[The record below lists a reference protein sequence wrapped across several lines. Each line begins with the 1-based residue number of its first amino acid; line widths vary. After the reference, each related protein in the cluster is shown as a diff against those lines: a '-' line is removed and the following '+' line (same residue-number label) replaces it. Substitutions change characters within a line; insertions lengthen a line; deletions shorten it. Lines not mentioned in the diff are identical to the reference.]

1 MWITDMNYKIM
12 MVSLGCSKNR
22 VDAEEMLG
30 VLKERGHEIVSDERQ
45 ADIVI
50 VNTCGFI
57 EPAKQ
62 ESIDEVFKYAKLKE
76 NGSLKYIVMT
86 GCLAQRY
93 EKELAQEM
101 PEVDAFVGVTAFD
114 AIADVIDGLKNKG
127 MKADSRMRG
136 IDEPCFVGLP
146 RMTDDNHVYAYLKIA
161 EGCDNR
167 CSYCAIPYIRGK
179 FRSKPLEA
187 LIVEAK
193 ELAKRGKKEIIVI
206 AQDITRYGQDLG
218 NNENLTVLL
227 DRLSEIDG
235 IEWIRMMYLNP
246 ARVSHEFIDY
256 VAENKKILPY
266 FDIPIQHIDTEL
278 LHSMHREAGSEKIY
292 DVFAY
297 IKEKIPNACLRTTF
311 ITGFPGET
319 EEQHREV
326 LEFIRKNPIDN
337 LGVFTFSEEE
347 GTPAVDMYP
356 KVPSEVA
363 QKRADSIMALQ
374 KRLVAPRLRKKRG
387 ECVDVIIEG
396 NRKGG
401 GYYGRSFRDAPDID
415 GNVYINTDTKLCISD
430 IVKVKITHT
439 YDYDSEGELL

>member
-1 MWITDMNYKIM
+1 MKYKIM

-30 VLKERGHEIVSDERQ
+30 VLSAGGHEIVSDAKK
-45 ADIVI
+45 ADIII

-57 EPAKQ
+57 ESAKQ
-62 ESIDEVFKYAKLKE
+62 ESIDEIFKYAKLKE
-76 NGSLKYIVMT
+76 NGSLKYIVVT

-93 EKELAQEM
+93 AKELKEEM

-114 AIADVIDGLKNKG
+114 EIADVVERLGNEHELCMKN
-127 MKADSRMRG
+127 
-136 IDEPCFVGLP
+136 IDEPCFLGLP
-146 RMTDDNHVYAYLKIA
+146 RMTDGNEVYAYLKIA

-179 FRSKPLEA
+179 FRSKPMDA
-187 LIVEAK
+187 LICEAE

-206 AQDITRYGQDLG
+206 AQDITRYGQDLDG
-218 NNENLTVLL
+218 DVNLMKLL
-227 DRLSEIDG
+227 KKLSDIEG

-246 ARVSHEFIDY
+246 ARVSHEFIDFIS
-256 VAENKKILPY
+256 ESKKILPY
-266 FDIPIQHIDTEL
+266 FDIPIQHINTEL
-278 LHSMHREAGSEKIY
+278 LQSMHREANSEKIY
-292 DVFAY
+292 DVFGY
-297 IKEKIPNACLRTTF
+297 VKKKIPEACLRTTF

-326 LEFIRKNPIDN
+326 LEFIRKNPVDN

-356 KVPSEVA
+356 KVPQDVS
-363 QKRADSIMALQ
+363 QKRADRIMALQ
-374 KRLVAPRLRKKRG
+374 KKLVAPRLRKRRG
-387 ECVDVIIEG
+387 ETISVIIEG
-396 NRKGG
+396 KRKGG

-415 GNVYINTDTKLCISD
+415 GNVYVNTDKILNVSD

>member
-1 MWITDMNYKIM
+1 MKYKIM

-30 VLKERGHEIVSDERQ
+30 VLSAGGHEIVSDAKK
-45 ADIVI
+45 ADIII

-57 EPAKQ
+57 ESAKQ
-62 ESIDEVFKYAKLKE
+62 ESIDEIFKYAKLKE
-76 NGSLKYIVMT
+76 NGSLKYIVVT

-93 EKELAQEM
+93 AKELKEEM

-114 AIADVIDGLKNKG
+114 EIADVVERLGNEHELCMKN
-127 MKADSRMRG
+127 
-136 IDEPCFVGLP
+136 IDEPCFLGLP
-146 RMTDDNHVYAYLKIA
+146 RMTDGNEVYAYLKIA

-179 FRSKPLEA
+179 FRSKPMDA
-187 LIVEAK
+187 LICEAE

-206 AQDITRYGQDLG
+206 AQDITRYGQDLDG
-218 NNENLTVLL
+218 DVNLMKLL
-227 DRLSEIDG
+227 KKLSDIEG

-246 ARVSHEFIDY
+246 ARVSHEFIDFIS
-256 VAENKKILPY
+256 ESKKILPY
-266 FDIPIQHIDTEL
+266 FDIPIQHINTKL
-278 LHSMHREAGSEKIY
+278 LQSMHREANSEKIY
-292 DVFAY
+292 DVFGY
-297 IKEKIPNACLRTTF
+297 VKKKIPEACLRTTF

-326 LEFIRKNPIDN
+326 LEFIRKNPVDN

-356 KVPSEVA
+356 KVPQDVS
-363 QKRADSIMALQ
+363 QKRADRIMALQ
-374 KRLVAPRLRKKRG
+374 KKLVAPRLRKRRG
-387 ECVDVIIEG
+387 ETINVIIEG
-396 NRKGG
+396 KRKGG

-415 GNVYINTDTKLCISD
+415 GNVYVNTDKILNVSD

>member
-1 MWITDMNYKIM
+1 MKYKIM

-30 VLKERGHEIVSDERQ
+30 VLKDKGHEIVSDANK

-57 EPAKQ
+57 ESAKQ
-62 ESIDEVFKYAKLKE
+62 ESIDEIFKYAKLKE
-76 NGSLKYIVMT
+76 NGHLKYIVMT

-93 EKELAQEM
+93 ANELKEEM

-114 AIADVIDGLKNKG
+114 EIANVIERLGNEHELC
-127 MKADSRMRG
+127 MRD
-136 IDEPCFVGLP
+136 IDEPCFWGLP
-146 RMTDDNHVYAYLKIA
+146 RMTDDNEVYAYLKIA

-179 FRSKPLEA
+179 FRSKPMDA
-187 LIVEAK
+187 LICEAK
-193 ELAKRGKKEIIVI
+193 ELARRGKKEIIVI
-206 AQDITRYGQDLG
+206 AQDITRYGQDLDG
-218 NNENLTVLL
+218 DVDLMKLL
-227 DRLSEIDG
+227 ERLSDIDG
-235 IEWIRMMYLNP
+235 IKWIRMMYLNP
-246 ARVSHEFIDY
+246 ARVSHEFIDFIS
-256 VAENKKILPY
+256 ENNKILPY
-266 FDIPIQHIDTEL
+266 FDIPIQHINTEL
-278 LHSMHREAGSEKIY
+278 LYSMHREANSEKIY
-292 DVFAY
+292 DVFGY
-297 IKEKIPNACLRTTF
+297 VKEKIPEACLRTTF

-347 GTPAVDMYP
+347 GTKAVDMYP
-356 KVPSEVA
+356 KVPQDVS
-363 QKRADSIMALQ
+363 QKRADRIMALQ
-374 KRLVAPRLRKKRG
+374 KKLVALRLRKRRG
-387 ECVDVIIEG
+387 EEIDVIIEG
-396 NRKGG
+396 KRKGG

-415 GNVYINTDTKLCISD
+415 GNVYINTEKELNVSD